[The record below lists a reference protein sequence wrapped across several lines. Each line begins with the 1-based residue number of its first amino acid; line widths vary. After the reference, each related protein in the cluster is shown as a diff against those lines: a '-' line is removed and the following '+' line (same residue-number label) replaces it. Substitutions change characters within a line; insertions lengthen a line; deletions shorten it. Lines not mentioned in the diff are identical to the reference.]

1 MSGPVQSLT
10 RALGVLRVI
19 AAAEDGL
26 ILRDVARRTGLPVS
40 TAHRL
45 LMTLEGEGFV
55 RSQPDGGAWVIGPE
69 AFRVGAG
76 FLRTRD
82 LPALARPRLRQLAQ
96 RWSETAS
103 LYVETEGRLVC
114 IAQVES
120 RQMVRAVTRVGGSVA
135 LHGSGAGKA
144 WLAAQP
150 AEVVQALL
158 AGDLPRFTRHTLI
171 DPAALLA
178 ALDQTRAQGF
188 GVDDEELV
196 EGVRC
201 AAALVRDHTGGA
213 IAALSVSGPSVR
225 LDRTALATLGK
236 GVAEAA
242 SALSRDLGYDPDRV

>member
-26 ILRDVARRTGLPVS
+26 ILRDVARRSALPVS

-55 RSQPDGGAWVIGPE
+55 RSQPDSGAWVIGPE

-82 LPALARPRLRQLAQ
+82 LAALARPRLRQLAQ

-103 LYVETEGRLVC
+103 LYVETDGRLVC

-144 WLAAQP
+144 WLAAQDSETV
-150 AEVVQALL
+150 AALL
-158 AGDLPRFTRHTLI
+158 PGDLPRFTRHTLT
-171 DPAALLA
+171 DTGALLA
-178 ALDQTRAQGF
+178 ALEQTRTQGF

-201 AAALVRDHTGGA
+201 AAALVRDHWGGPV
-213 IAALSVSGPSVR
+213 AALSVSGPAVR
-225 LDRTALATLGK
+225 LDRASLGVLGK

-242 SALSRDLGYDPDRV
+242 LALSRELGFGG

>member
-10 RALGVLRVI
+10 RALGVLRTI

-26 ILRDVARRTGLPVS
+26 ILRDVARASALPVS

-45 LMTLEGEGFV
+45 LMTLEGEGWV
-55 RSQPDGGAWVIGPE
+55 RANPETGAWMIGAE

-82 LPALARPRLRQLAQ
+82 IGAFARPRLKALAQ

-103 LYVETEGRLVC
+103 LYVESEGRLTC
-114 IAQVES
+114 LAQVES
-120 RQMVRAVTRVGGSVA
+120 RQMVRAVTRVGGTVP

-144 WLAAQP
+144 WLAALSNE
-150 AEVVQALL
+150 AAGSLL
-158 AGDLPRFTRHTLI
+158 TGEFVRYTRHTLGT
-171 DPAALLA
+171 AAAVLA
-178 ALDQTRAQGF
+178 ALPAVRAQGF
-188 GVDDEELV
+188 AVDDEELV

-201 AAALVRDHTGGA
+201 AAAVVRDHTGA
-213 IAALSVSGPSVR
+213 PVAALSVSGPSAR
-225 LDRTALATLGK
+225 LDGAALTALGR

-242 SALSRDLGYDPDRV
+242 QALSRDLGHAGR